1 MNATYTCN
9 GLSYPATIRLEGKGL
24 FIELHRADGA
34 GTVLWQYAS
43 IRPSD
48 RSNYFGY
55 NDYPPQT
62 LEVLDAAFTSQLHEA
77 LRNPANR
84 FRASRFGPLAKLL
97 AIFLVLFSIVYFL
110 VVPWVSGLLAVR
122 FPYSYEKQLGEQ
134 VYRSMV
140 QPSSIDKSATAAANR
155 FFQALDFP
163 SDHPVR
169 ITVVK
174 GDVVNAFALPG
185 GHIVVYEKLLRGL
198 NNYDEFAALLSHE
211 FVHVRNRHTLR
222 SAFRQF
228 GSVIILSLL
237 IGDAGAVS
245 SVLLSNVNELKNLSY
260 SRRLESEAD
269 AEGLQLLQQRGI
281 SYQGF
286 VRLFRFLEK
295 QSLNQ
300 VPPEWM
306 SSHPETKKR
315 MKQIQSNKACAT
327 QQNSKNEDLHRLFL
341 LLKTAE

>member
-43 IRPSD
+43 IRPSE
-48 RSNYFGY
+48 RASFFGY

-62 LEVLDAAFTSQLHEA
+62 LEVLDAVLTSQLHEA

-97 AIFLVLFSIVYFL
+97 AIVLVLFSLVYFL
-110 VVPWVSGLLAVR
+110 VVPWVSGLLASR

-140 QPSSIDKSATAAANR
+140 QPSDIDKPATAAANR
-155 FFQALDFP
+155 FFQALQFD
-163 SDHPVR
+163 SEHPVR

-185 GHIVVYEKLLRGL
+185 GHIIVYQKLLRGL
-198 NNYDEFAALLSHE
+198 DSYDEFAALLAHE

-222 SAFRQF
+222 SVFRQF
-228 GSVIILSLL
+228 GGTIFLSLL
-237 IGDAGAVS
+237 VGDAGAVS
-245 SVLLSNVNELKNLSY
+245 AVLLNNVNELKNLSY
-260 SRRLESEAD
+260 SRRLETEAD
-269 AEGLQLLQQRGI
+269 MEGLQLLRQRGI
-281 SYQGF
+281 SCRGF
-286 VRLFRFLEK
+286 VQLFRFLQKESGAM
-295 QSLNQ
+295 QPS
-300 VPPEWM
+300 EWL
-306 SSHPETKKR
+306 SSHPDLSKR
-315 MKQIQSNKACAT
+315 IGSIQRSGTCTEGNKDE
-327 QQNSKNEDLHRLFL
+327 QLHSLFL
-341 LLKTAE
+341 QLKTAE